1 MSDYRVVVMTSD
13 KYLPALRPFA
23 HLFNKYW
30 SKETQVV
37 VIGFA
42 NPEFELPDNFKFIS
56 IGKQK
61 DYPFDKWSDAL
72 IHALLYH
79 GIEDEAFVLMLEDY
93 WLTRPVDK
101 RNVEILYQY
110 ALQFGYVLK
119 IDLCGDRL
127 YAHGADVK
135 YDTVDSIDLVKSM
148 PGSPYHMSLL
158 CGIWRRDNLLKALVP
173 NETPHE
179 VELIGTTRVSH
190 MQDLLVLGTR
200 QWPVLHTLGL
210 RGGDHSKLKLEEL
223 KPRDVEEM
231 RNLGYFNVWEKP
243 DKS

>member
-1 MSDYRVVVMTSD
+1 
-13 KYLPALRPFA
+13 
-23 HLFNKYW
+23 
-30 SKETQVV
+30 
-37 VIGFA
+37 
-42 NPEFELPDNFKFIS
+42 
-56 IGKQK
+56 
-61 DYPFDKWSDAL
+61 
-72 IHALLYH
+72 
-79 GIEDEAFVLMLEDY
+79 
-93 WLTRPVDK
+93 
-101 RNVEILYQY
+101 
-110 ALQFGYVLK
+110 
-119 IDLCGDRL
+119 
-127 YAHGADVK
+127 
-135 YDTVDSIDLVKSM
+135 
-148 PGSPYHMSLL
+148 MSLL

-231 RNLGYFNVWEKP
+231 RNKGYFDAWEKP